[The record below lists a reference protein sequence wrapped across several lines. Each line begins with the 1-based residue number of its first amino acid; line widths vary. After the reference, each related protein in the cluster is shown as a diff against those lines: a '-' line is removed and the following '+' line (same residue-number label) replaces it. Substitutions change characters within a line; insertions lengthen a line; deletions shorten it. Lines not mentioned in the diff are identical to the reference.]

1 MIASQPQLPHKPYT
15 PGRAIHALVLAA
27 GILLLLLLVVLGAV
41 VVLSAWGDTLPGV
54 MALFVVA
61 VVVSVAGGFFYEKRL
76 QEQWLEE
83 YTQEIEP
90 QFLSASE
97 VEAIDESRREIVAA
111 FEIERRRIERDLH
124 DSTQQYLVA
133 ATMGVGEVALAVEL
147 EGEANAFAQRIAPL
161 VEAAQN
167 NLEEALRQLRATVR
181 GIHPKV
187 LSDMGL
193 EAAVRDLASS
203 SALPVVVRVPYA
215 LPDIPEGVT
224 ATAYFFVAEALTNAA
239 KYAPGSTVSVLLA
252 ADRDLHVSVMD
263 DGPGGVVLRP
273 EGGLV
278 GLRERLAAFGGTLIV
293 TSPSGGPTQLVAR
306 IPLLIE
312 KGNFTRAQP

>member
-1 MIASQPQLPHKPYT
+1 MSASEIQLPRKPYT
-15 PGRAIHALVLAA
+15 LGRVVHILLLAA
-27 GILLLLLLVVLGAV
+27 GICAVLLLIVGVSVVGLAVDVLVGQRVMLALLVVAPVASLGA
-41 VVLSAWGDTLPGV
+41 A
-54 MALFVVA
+54 
-61 VVVSVAGGFFYEKRL
+61 FFYERRL
-76 QEQWLEE
+76 QREWAQEYRLE
-83 YTQEIEP
+83 IAP
-90 QFLSASE
+90 QFLSAR
-97 VEAIDESRREIVAA
+97 EAEALDESRREIVAA

-124 DSTQQYLVA
+124 DGAQQYLVA

-147 EGEANAFAQRIAPL
+147 APENEVAQRIAPL

-167 NLEEALRQLRATVR
+167 NLEEALKQLRATVR

-193 EAAVRDLASS
+193 EAAVRDLAST
-203 SALPVVVRVPYA
+203 SALPVVVRVPHA
-215 LPDIPEGVT
+215 LPTIPEGVM
-224 ATAYFFVAEALTNAA
+224 AAAYFFVAEALTNAA
-239 KYAPGSTVSVLLA
+239 KYAPGAKVSVLLA

-293 TSPSGGPTQLVAR
+293 TSPAGGPTQLAAQ
-306 IPLLIE
+306 IPLLLE
-312 KGNFTRAQP
+312 KGNFTRV